1 MATGNN
7 IRIYRKQLGMTL
19 AELSDA
25 SGVDLATISA
35 LEQRDSRSSRHF
47 GPIARAFGLSLEQL
61 SAESGS
67 VPTKPTKANQTT
79 DLPHGLSREALA
91 LAKLFD
97 KLGRN
102 DVVLWARVYQ
112 QLTQTIQDA
121 LTPIPSTPLHHSDIQ
136 STPES
141 RPALPALKQSPSK
154 K

>member
-1 MATGNN
+1 
-7 IRIYRKQLGMTL
+7 MTL
-19 AELSDA
+19 AELSEA

-47 GPIARAFGLSLEQL
+47 APIARAFGLSLEQL

-67 VPTKPTKANQTT
+67 EPTKPSKVSQAT

-121 LTPIPSTPLHHSDIQ
+121 MTPSPATPRHHADTESTPAPLQ
-136 STPES
+136 FAPGST
-141 RPALPALKQSPSK
+141 QSPSK